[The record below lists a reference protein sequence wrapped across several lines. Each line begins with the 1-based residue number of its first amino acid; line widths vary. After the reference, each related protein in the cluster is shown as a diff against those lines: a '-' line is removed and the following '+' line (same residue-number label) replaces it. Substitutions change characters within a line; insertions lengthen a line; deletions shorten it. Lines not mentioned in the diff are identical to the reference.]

1 VHGRGCAAAASPK
14 DSLAV
19 GGYTL
24 GDVSRIC
31 GVPTRRLRY
40 WQRTQLL
47 SAQSDAG
54 AAFEFSDLVSVRR
67 LAALLDGGVP
77 LRCIRRRLASLR
89 ERLPELDRPLEALRP
104 APWGARDVVARH
116 RGVLVETDG
125 QLLLDLE
132 ADARS
137 GESVTALAR
146 GTPGAGQPTW
156 LHARDVAESWF
167 ECGCKLDMDRA
178 TYADAIAAYE
188 QAVSVAP
195 DFADAWCNLG
205 TVFYNQ
211 ERRGRAQECF
221 ERTLELEPHH
231 LEGHL
236 NMAALLEESGRLEAA
251 LVHYKRALAADP
263 LCADTHVSLALI
275 FERLGLQGRVREHWR
290 RYLQLDPDGG
300 WADAARRHLER

>member
-1 VHGRGCAAAASPK
+1 
-14 DSLAV
+14 V

-47 SAQSDAG
+47 GVQAG
-54 AAFEFSDLVSVRR
+54 GGEAFEFADLVGVRR
-67 LAALLDGGVP
+67 LTALLDGGVP
-77 LRCIRRRLASLR
+77 LRRIRRSLASLR
-89 ERLPELDRPLEALRP
+89 ERMPEIDRPLEALRP
-104 APWGARDVVARH
+104 APGRAGELVARH
-116 RGVLVETDG
+116 HGLLVGADG
-125 QLLLDLE
+125 QLAMDLD
-132 ADARS
+132 ADRDS
-137 GESVTALAR
+137 DTRVTAFASRAR
-146 GTPGAGQPTW
+146 ATDHPAVV
-156 LHARDVAESWF
+156 HARDVAESWF
-167 ECGCKLDMDRA
+167 DRGCKLDTVRA

-188 QAVSVAP
+188 QALAVDP

-211 ERRGRAQECF
+211 ERRGRARDCF

-236 NMAALLEESGRLEAA
+236 NMAALIEEAGRPEAA

-263 LCADTHVSLALI
+263 LCVDTHVSLALV
-275 FERLGLQGRVREHWR
+275 FERIGLPGRGREHWR

-300 WADAARRHLER
+300 WADVARSHLERSSVSE